1 MDNKNISLES
11 NKGKEAN
18 YLVKWKKKD
27 RCCPCINQK
36 TIEAIN
42 KLIDFGAKT
51 NSLKNLNEY
60 FLQNLGEC
68 LNMIFYK
75 NYSISNSI
83 FLNEG
88 CYLIFWKIKNWTKKR
103 TSTIL
108 IALVKSG

>member
-42 KLIDFGAKT
+42 KLKEFGPRT
-51 NSLKNLNEY
+51 NSLKNLNEC

-68 LNMIFYK
+68 VKMIFDK
-75 NYSISNSI
+75 NYPISNSI
-83 FLNEG
+83 LLERM
-88 CYLIFWKIKNWTKKR
+88 KN
-103 TSTIL
+103 
-108 IALVKSG
+108 